1 MKVNTRVRYGMRA
14 ILCIADAY
22 GSAPVSINSISES
35 EEISGKYLEQVVGP
49 LRRAGLV
56 TSHKGVKG
64 GYSLSRP
71 PAEVSLFEVINA
83 LDVHPEMV
91 ECVRQPEICDR
102 APECVAHQIWCMLD
116 ARLQEFWRGI
126 SLADLLAEFR
136 AKGTREARAE
146 HVDERRARHS
156 IRPRRAR
163 RPSSAAD
170 PTPPRGIERA
180 KRARSPAFDRGGTLP
195 HLWPVACSTSPSS
208 RQHPEGTPMDFTQSL
223 RRKAAASPRT
233 IVLPESGDDR
243 MLRAAAQ
250 VHAEGFARIILLG
263 DTARIAADQ
272 ARLGLPTTGPALLDH
287 RADAKFAA
295 YADAYLEKRR
305 AKGMTADLAAQTMAD
320 PLFFGAM
327 MVATGRADGMVAGAV
342 SATSDVLKAS
352 FQIIGPAPGTSLV
365 SSCFVMVKE
374 GWDLGENGMIVFA
387 DCAVNPQPDA
397 EQLADIAIASA
408 RTGRA
413 LCGFEP
419 RVAMLSYSTLGSGTG
434 PDAEKVEAAVAILRE
449 KAPDLQVDGPLQADA
464 ALVADIGKRK
474 APQSA
479 VAGRANV
486 LVFPDLDA
494 GNIGY
499 KLVQR
504 LAGAEAVGPVMQGL
518 AKGVNDLSRGCSVD
532 DIVNVVAITALQSA
546 VQVA

>member
-1 MKVNTRVRYGMRA
+1 M
-14 ILCIADAY
+14 
-22 GSAPVSINSISES
+22 E
-35 EEISGKYLEQVVGP
+35 
-49 LRRAGLV
+49 
-56 TSHKGVKG
+56 
-64 GYSLSRP
+64 
-71 PAEVSLFEVINA
+71 
-83 LDVHPEMV
+83 
-91 ECVRQPEICDR
+91 
-102 APECVAHQIWCMLD
+102 
-116 ARLQEFWRGI
+116 
-126 SLADLLAEFR
+126 
-136 AKGTREARAE
+136 
-146 HVDERRARHS
+146 
-156 IRPRRAR
+156 
-163 RPSSAAD
+163 
-170 PTPPRGIERA
+170 
-180 KRARSPAFDRGGTLP
+180 
-195 HLWPVACSTSPSS
+195 
-208 RQHPEGTPMDFTQSL
+208 FTQSL
-223 RRKAAASPRT
+223 RHKAAALART
-233 IVLPESGDDR
+233 IVLPESGDER

-250 VHAEGFARIILLG
+250 VHAQGFARIILLG
-263 DTARIAADQ
+263 DPARIAADQ
-272 ARLGLPTTGPALLDH
+272 ARFGLPAAGPALLDH
-287 RADAKFAA
+287 RADAQFAA
-295 YADAYLEKRR
+295 YADIYLEKRR
-305 AKGMTADLAAQTMAD
+305 AKGMTAELAAQTMAD

-327 MVATGRADGMVAGAV
+327 MVAQGRADGMVAGAL
-342 SATSDVLKAS
+342 SATSEVLKAS

-374 GWDLGENGMIVFA
+374 GWTLGENGMIVFA
-387 DCAVNPQPDA
+387 DCAVNPQPNA

-449 KAPDLQVDGPLQADA
+449 KAPDLQIDGPLQADA
-464 ALVADIGKRK
+464 ALVADIGRRK

-518 AKGVNDLSRGCSVD
+518 AKAVNDLSRGCSVD

-546 VQVA
+546 G

>member
-1 MKVNTRVRYGMRA
+1 M
-14 ILCIADAY
+14 
-22 GSAPVSINSISES
+22 E
-35 EEISGKYLEQVVGP
+35 
-49 LRRAGLV
+49 
-56 TSHKGVKG
+56 
-64 GYSLSRP
+64 
-71 PAEVSLFEVINA
+71 
-83 LDVHPEMV
+83 
-91 ECVRQPEICDR
+91 
-102 APECVAHQIWCMLD
+102 
-116 ARLQEFWRGI
+116 
-126 SLADLLAEFR
+126 
-136 AKGTREARAE
+136 
-146 HVDERRARHS
+146 
-156 IRPRRAR
+156 
-163 RPSSAAD
+163 
-170 PTPPRGIERA
+170 
-180 KRARSPAFDRGGTLP
+180 
-195 HLWPVACSTSPSS
+195 
-208 RQHPEGTPMDFTQSL
+208 FTQSL

-250 VHAEGFARIILLG
+250 IHAEGFARIVLLG
-263 DTARIAADQ
+263 DTSRIAADQ
-272 ARLGLPTTGPALLDH
+272 ARLGLPATGPTLLDH
-287 RADAKFAA
+287 RTDAQFAA
-295 YADAYLEKRR
+295 YTDAYLEKRR
-305 AKGMTADLAAQTMAD
+305 AKGMTPDLAAQTMAD

-532 DIVNVVAITALQSA
+532 DIVNVAAITALQST
-546 VQVA
+546 V